1 MTNYNFA
8 VVISAL
14 PRKQAKRKVLPP
26 SKKKLTIKM
35 SELDE
40 DTGNDGASAKL
51 DKLAASYTAT
61 SLVGEKSR
69 HTKDAKPNPLNLS
82 NSN

>member
-1 MTNYNFA
+1 M
-8 VVISAL
+8 
-14 PRKQAKRKVLPP
+14 
-26 SKKKLTIKM
+26 TIKM